1 MKKYLIILA
10 VLGVLATPKAF
21 AREVT
26 TCKPVTN
33 TETQCHNETE
43 KVCNTEQVEES
54 YIVHHDAVTTYGN
67 WHDTDYCHPTS
78 DVCRKEW
85 DRWHYDYEKRTK
97 TVTPAYDEIKY
108 KMVDVETCEDVDNEV
123 CEEVSTEGKSCST
136 HQTFD
141 KDTRCHAMKP
151 SVQWAIKL
159 PSEGGILAAWS
170 AMNGSKVEIQVSNDK
185 GEWEYNYGIS
195 DNDGHEFLANVGMS
209 QLFRIRVINDCRVG
223 DWLIDP

>member
-1 MKKYLIILA
+1 MKKYLIVLA
-10 VLGVLATPKAF
+10 VLALLGTKTY

-26 TCKPVTN
+26 TCKPTTT
-33 TETQCHNETE
+33 TETQCHTDTENVCHMET
-43 KVCNTEQVEES
+43 TQES
-54 YIVHHDAVTTYGN
+54 YVVHHDAVTTYGN

-85 DRWHYDYEKRTK
+85 DRYHYDYEHRTK
-97 TVTPAYDEIKY
+97 TITPAWDETKY
-108 KMVDVETCEDVDNEV
+108 RDVENEV
-123 CEEVSTEGKSCST
+123 CEDVTNEYCEDVEVKGETCST
-136 HQTFD
+136 NQTFD
-141 KDTRCHAMKP
+141 KDLRCHAMKP

-159 PSEGGILAAWS
+159 PSEGGILATWS
-170 AMNGSKVEIQVSNDK
+170 AMNGSEVEIQVSNDK

-195 DNDGHEFLANVGMS
+195 DNDGHEFLPNVGMS